1 MKEKFKYFW
10 EEHVVGIALV
20 GGITALTILL
30 IIAGVIGRAGMEIYW
45 FLKGE
50 KS

>member
-20 GGITALTILL
+20 GGITALSILL
-30 IIAGVIGRAGMEIYW
+30 IITGAIGRAGMEIFW